1 MKLKHP
7 TQLQEILDL
16 TRFLLREMD
25 EGGHHADNIEE
36 KRGKLMQMVV
46 VLELYGHFSGVYR
59 KCILRFPKSSN
70 NAGGSAPASMTN
82 STVNALP
89 GIGSAPSHFSPMAQL
104 QEQQLLQ
111 QQQQQQNQQHQ
122 MQLPQ
127 QQQQQSASPASST
140 TQPGTEQKP
149 QRQSASARG
158 SLLLSSADE
167 SSLSLNEE
175 DDRPR
180 LELVLKWGGE
190 LTPAGRIQVSRG
202 YLSIFLCIYLSIYL
216 T

>member
-25 EGGHHADNIEE
+25 EGGNHADNIEE

-82 STVNALP
+82 STVNVLP
-89 GIGSAPSHFSPMAQL
+89 GSGSATSHFSPMAQL
-104 QEQQLLQ
+104 QQQQLLQ
-111 QQQQQQNQQHQ
+111 QQQQQQ
-122 MQLPQ
+122 PQ
-127 QQQQQSASPASST
+127 PPSISASSST
-140 TQPGTEQKP
+140 TQFANDGSTQP
-149 QRQSASARG
+149 QQPQQQLSTSTRG

-167 SSLSLNEE
+167 STCSPNEE

-190 LTPAGRIQVSRG
+190 LTPAGRIQVQ
-202 YLSIFLCIYLSIYL
+202 
-216 T
+216 